1 MKKMK
6 KLASLLLVLV
16 MSLALTVPAFAAT
29 RESYYSYDSNNSWAS
44 GAGYNYRMFST
55 FYLGINSSSRY
66 AAVWVREDSNQIIPS
81 GYVTAR
87 AILCDSA
94 GDSFIEGGSK
104 SSDGRDIFV
113 TASTRTTGDTKACSA
128 VGYVTIRGGSGQ
140 YTQPAY
146 PRNLRLNNELSKSL
160 TADGKYPVNSRGE
173 TYGSVMLA
181 YQVGQGPDLISAVN
195 SDGVRGYVRADDF
208 LSDNADGRLL
218 SLYDL
223 DGNVIGTFGG

>member
-94 GDSFIEGGSK
+94 GDSFIEGVVK
-104 SSDGRDIFV
+104 V
-113 TASTRTTGDTKACSA
+113 AMA
-128 VGYVTIRGGSGQ
+128 
-140 YTQPAY
+140 
-146 PRNLRLNNELSKSL
+146 
-160 TADGKYPVNSRGE
+160 E
-173 TYGSVMLA
+173 TYLSRHQLEPLAIQRHVALLVM
-181 YQVGQGPDLISAVN
+181 
-195 SDGVRGYVRADDF
+195 
-208 LSDNADGRLL
+208 
-218 SLYDL
+218 
-223 DGNVIGTFGG
+223 